1 MDLVNQIIQAII
13 DNFDFAYMFVINV
26 LTYLIIKLVDYLNKD
41 KNISTL
47 VKRICLVVSIIIVTT
62 IYVLTDATETKVL
75 INSAILSPV
84 FYSWI
89 LRPILKKFN
98 IGYKEYDKTLN

>member
-1 MDLVNQIIQAII
+1 MEYIDRIIQAII

-26 LTYLIIKLVDYLNKD
+26 LTYILIKFIDYINKD
-41 KNISTL
+41 KNVSTL
-47 VKRICLVVSIIIVTT
+47 VKRCCLLFSIVIVSILYI
-62 IYVLTDATETKVL
+62 LTDDVNMKVL